1 MDVQQAYTRLL
12 EHLGEIDDL
21 QRAAAV
27 LSWDRQTNMPP
38 RGSAT
43 RSRQAATL
51 GRIAH
56 ERFTSE
62 ETGRLLAAVEEWAAG
77 LPYDSDEASLV
88 RVTKRRYAL
97 QSSLSPKLVETL
109 SIAGAQGFDAW
120 LEARATRSFR
130 PFRDAFARLVELR
143 KEEADALAEACGA
156 ACRYDALLQRHE
168 PGMTVA
174 QLDRLFGR
182 LKEVLVPLV
191 RRIAERQELVSDAI
205 LHQRYDE
212 SRQWELTL
220 EALRLIGFDFTS
232 GRQDRSVHPFTTGFG
247 PGDTRLTTRIFAD
260 HLGGGLFASLHE
272 GGHGL
277 YDQGVPARFARTPL
291 YGGTSGGVH
300 ESQSRLWENVVGRS
314 REFWSFFLPKARAL
328 FPEQLRGVTV
338 EVMYRAVNRSTPSLI
353 RVDADEVTYNL
364 HIMVRYELE
373 RDLLDGDLPVDDLPE
388 AWNRKMEAYLGVTPP
403 DDLHGLLQ
411 DIHWSR
417 GGFAGF
423 PGYTLGNV
431 ISLQLYERACQD
443 RPDIPES
450 IRRGDTSPL
459 LEWMRTHVH
468 AHGAKFTPEELL
480 QRATGRGLD
489 PEPYLNYI
497 TRKFS
502 ELYEL

>member
-1 MDVQQAYTRLL
+1 MDAHEAYTRLR

-27 LSWDRQTNMPP
+27 LGWDRQTHMPP
-38 RGSAT
+38 AGSAT

-51 GRIAH
+51 SRIAH
-56 ERFTSE
+56 ERFASQ
-62 ETGRLLAAVEEWAAG
+62 ETGRLLDALEDWAAG

-88 RVTKRRYAL
+88 RVTRRRYTL
-97 QSSLSPKLVETL
+97 QASLSPRLVEAL

-120 LEARATRSFR
+120 LEARAARSFR
-130 PFRDAFARLVELR
+130 PFRDAFARLLELR
-143 KEEADALAEACGA
+143 KQEADALAEVSGA
-156 ACRYDALLQRHE
+156 SCRYDALLQRFE
-168 PGMTVA
+168 PGMTVTR
-174 QLDRLFGR
+174 LDALFAR

-191 RRIAERQELVSDAI
+191 RRIAERQDLASDAV
-205 LHQRYDE
+205 LRQPFDE
-212 SRQWELTL
+212 ARQWDLTL
-220 EALRLIGFDFTS
+220 EALRAIGFDFNA
-232 GRQDRSVHPFTTGFG
+232 GRQDRSVHPFTTVFG
-247 PGDTRLTTRIFAD
+247 PGDTRLTTRIFPD

-277 YDQGVPARFARTPL
+277 YDQGIPARFARTPL
-291 YGGTSGGVH
+291 YGGASGGVH

-314 REFWSFFLPKARAL
+314 REWWEFFLPKAQAA
-328 FPEQLRGVTV
+328 FPDQLRGVTV
-338 EVMYRAVNRSTPSLI
+338 ETMYRAVNRSTPSLI

-373 RDLLDGDLPVDDLPE
+373 RDLLDGALAVDDVPE
-388 AWNRKMEAYLGVTPP
+388 AWNRKMESYLGITPP
-403 DDLHGLLQ
+403 DDLEGVLQ

-431 ISLQLYERACQD
+431 ISVQLYERACQD
-443 RPDIPES
+443 RPDIPER
-450 IRRGDTSPL
+450 IRQGDTAPL
-459 LEWMRTHVH
+459 LEWMRANVH

-489 PEPYLNYI
+489 PEPYLRYI
-497 TRKFS
+497 TRKFT
-502 ELYEL
+502 ELYAL